1 MSILWQDLKNDM
13 FYIISDF
20 SEFLGHSCTRFT
32 LNFLAVIFNRYFIPR
47 YFYFRLVVRVRQR
60 AVRKVR
66 HLKKMDMSLMVV
78 KKILKMKVSM
88 TNLKTV
94 IPKGWDSCFSKVQDY
109 KIDMMKLIFVDCR
122 NFVCQ
127 QNFIICCMDSIPET
141 SQNVAP
147 ASMWTRRDIQDFKE
161 SIRREGG
168 DSVIKVGHGETVTVS
183 FYDFFSIDWK

>member
-13 FYIISDF
+13 FYIISDL

-94 IPKGWDSCFSKVQDY
+94 KLKGGTVALAKF
-109 KIDMMKLIFVDCR
+109 KITKLI
-122 NFVCQ
+122 
-127 QNFIICCMDSIPET
+127 
-141 SQNVAP
+141 
-147 ASMWTRRDIQDFKE
+147 
-161 SIRREGG
+161 
-168 DSVIKVGHGETVTVS
+168 
-183 FYDFFSIDWK
+183 